1 MTEDPLSKQPPQ
13 NPYGSPQPP
22 QPPQQPYGQ
31 QPGYGQ
37 PAPAYG
43 QQPGYGAPGGGSYF
57 ISNMGQEQGPLQ
69 VGQLAQMATAGNLKP
84 DTMVRSDG
92 SDQWYPAKQV
102 PGLFSTKEWMTTLLL
117 SILLGGLGVDR
128 FYLGY
133 TGLGIAKLI
142 TLGGCGIWS
151 IIDIVLVAMR
161 KLPDSDG
168 RPLA

>member
-1 MTEDPLSKQPPQ
+1 MTQDPYGQQPPQ
-13 NPYGSPQPP
+13 NPQDS
-22 QPPQQPYGQ
+22 YGQ
-31 QPGYGQ
+31 QPAQPPQYGQ
-37 PAPAYG
+37 PAHG
-43 QQPGYGAPGGGSYF
+43 GYGAPGGGGDAYF
-57 ISNMGQEQGPLQ
+57 ISQMGQEQGPLAL
-69 VGQLAQMATAGNLKP
+69 GQLAQMATAGTIKG
-84 DTMVRSDG
+84 DTMVKS
-92 SDQWYPAKQV
+92 QQNPNWFPAKQV
-102 PGLFSTKEWMTTLLL
+102 PGLFSSKEWMTTLLL

-161 KLPDSDG
+161 KMTDADG